1 VTVVVVTVLIASVVV
16 HLVVWRWRK
25 RDGQNVDHI
34 GAVNARVAQPVT
46 HNPAFSDA
54 SETAPAEYDEYEVV
68 LDPTSYD
75 TVQPAV
81 AGARQDQRRPA
92 VTLDTELYVSDF

>member
-1 VTVVVVTVLIASVVV
+1 MRGLHS
-16 HLVVWRWRK
+16 LS
-25 RDGQNVDHI
+25 
-34 GAVNARVAQPVT
+34 

-68 LDPTSYD
+68 VLDPTSYD
-75 TVQPAV
+75 TVQPTV